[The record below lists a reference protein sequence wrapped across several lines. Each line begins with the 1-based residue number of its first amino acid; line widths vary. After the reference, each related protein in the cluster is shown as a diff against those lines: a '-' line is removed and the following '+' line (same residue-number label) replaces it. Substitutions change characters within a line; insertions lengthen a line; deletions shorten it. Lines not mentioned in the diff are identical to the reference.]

1 MEWLW
6 ILAGVIWLVY
16 NLVKESN
23 TKQVPPN
30 SDFTQAN
37 NDYYSGKYS
46 AKEIDKRLKNGCY
59 VKKENKEE

>member
-6 ILAGVIWLVY
+6 IIIGIIWVVY
-16 NLVKESN
+16 QLVKDSN

-46 AKEIDKRLKNGCY
+46 AKEIDKRLKNGYY
-59 VKKENKEE
+59 VKKD